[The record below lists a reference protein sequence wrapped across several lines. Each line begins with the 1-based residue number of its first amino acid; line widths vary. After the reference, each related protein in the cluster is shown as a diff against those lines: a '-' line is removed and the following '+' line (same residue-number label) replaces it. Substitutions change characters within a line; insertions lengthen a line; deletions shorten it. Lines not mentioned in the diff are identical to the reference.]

1 MRRRDFITAL
11 GTAATWPLAVR
22 AQQPARMQRIAF
34 VHPFAK
40 VSEMNVSNQT
50 YQRAFFEELIRLGY
64 IEGQNLGVER
74 YSGEGQERYSG
85 EGQSERYAELVRN
98 VVNTHPDVIVTL
110 GARLSLDF
118 KMATATIPIVTI
130 MFDPVA
136 QGLVTSIARPGG
148 NITGVTIAGGFEII
162 GKRLGLLVEAVPK
175 LSSVGYLAS
184 RPYWEDIR
192 GASARE
198 AAKRVGIPLKAALLD
213 SAFNEAEY
221 QRVFTS
227 MEQDRADALMVS
239 EEVEQIANR
248 ATIVELAAKGR
259 IPTIYP
265 NREYVEAGGL
275 MAYSIDLA
283 DNYRRLANLID
294 KILKGAN
301 PGDIPFYQPTKYEL
315 TVNLKTA
322 KALGL
327 EMRLTTPR
335 FSGRELSTAITIL
348 SPGYRPLGSCSRAA
362 GWSAA
367 TLCHD
372 PKATLA
378 PHFPMTV

>member
-1 MRRRDFITAL
+1 MRRREFIGL
-11 GTAATWPLAVR
+11 VGSAAAAWPLAAR

-40 VSEMNVSNQT
+40 VSEMNVNNQT

-64 IEGQNLGVER
+64 IEGQNLGL
-74 YSGEGQERYSG
+74 ERYSG

-118 KMATATIPIVTI
+118 KMATTTIPIVTI

-136 QGLVTSIARPGG
+136 QGLVNSIARPGG

-192 GASARE
+192 GAAARE
-198 AAKRVGIPLKAALLD
+198 AAKRAGISLKAALLG

-221 QRVFTS
+221 QRVFRS

-239 EEVEQIANR
+239 EEVEQITNR

-259 IPTIYP
+259 IPTIYA
-265 NREYVEAGGL
+265 NREFVEAGGL
-275 MAYSIDLA
+275 MAYSIVLA
-283 DNYRRLANLID
+283 DIYRRLANLTD

-301 PGDIPFYQPTKYEL
+301 PGDMPFYQPTKYEL
-315 TVNLKTA
+315 GINLKAA

-327 EMRLTTPR
+327 EMPAML
-335 FSGRELSTAITIL
+335 LS
-348 SPGYRPLGSCSRAA
+348 
-362 GWSAA
+362 SA
-367 TLCHD
+367 D
-372 PKATLA
+372 E
-378 PHFPMTV
+378 VVE

>member
-1 MRRRDFITAL
+1 M
-11 GTAATWPLAVR
+11 
-22 AQQPARMQRIAF
+22 
-34 VHPFAK
+34 
-40 VSEMNVSNQT
+40 
-50 YQRAFFEELIRLGY
+50 
-64 IEGQNLGVER
+64 
-74 YSGEGQERYSG
+74 
-85 EGQSERYAELVRN
+85 
-98 VVNTHPDVIVTL
+98 
-110 GARLSLDF
+110 
-118 KMATATIPIVTI
+118 
-130 MFDPVA
+130 
-136 QGLVTSIARPGG
+136 
-148 NITGVTIAGGFEII
+148 
-162 GKRLGLLVEAVPK
+162 
-175 LSSVGYLAS
+175 
-184 RPYWEDIR
+184 
-192 GASARE
+192 
-198 AAKRVGIPLKAALLD
+198 GIPLKAALLD

-327 EMRLTTPR
+327 EMPAMLN
-335 FSGRELSTAITIL
+335 S
-348 SPGYRPLGSCSRAA
+348 
-362 GWSAA
+362 SA
-367 TLCHD
+367 D
-372 PKATLA
+372 Q
-378 PHFPMTV
+378 VIE